1 MQQPYVVLYL
11 RSGPEESLAVD
22 LVVDGEALVT
32 RYRRRCPAETRRE
45 IDQRIH
51 DARWW
56 IEWFQ
61 GPRRALEHADGAAQA
76 VEKADEAPGTPLAEE
91 LEHTGRL
98 LGALLFGDPTNPDDA
113 PDDNDLWRAV
123 MQLLRG
129 ERGLS
134 RATFAVATN
143 DAGILA
149 WPWELLLFPPSAA
162 ALDGARPA
170 WFVGVNSLRMLRLF
184 TANLV
189 PPPAELPARL
199 WLCASSPT
207 DRAGFNT
214 YWAFKQA
221 EGLQERLGPYVAIGH
236 ECLAPTREQFLDEL
250 AERDAVIFIGHGS
263 YDPPGLVLTRGF
275 QAGRA
280 LESDLLP
287 AQDLAARLM
296 GGDCRTRL
304 LVLNGC
310 YSMQV
315 AASLYLHASA
325 AGPAQPC
332 EMPVIVAMNFSWSV
346 SDAFD
351 LQERLLTDLL
361 IGRPRGVSRAVADWR
376 AGAFTSLK
384 AGTRWAVPTI
394 LFPALR
400 TTEELETADT
410 LARRRAVVADHDRAG
425 RLAATRGPRGLT
437 AHQRALVDEA
447 LVRLFP
453 DSYQVQQRL
462 MTAHLPADCE
472 REYEVAPFAL
482 DVFPVTVH
490 LYRWWQRTYHAGRP
504 ELLEFLGDGHKPHHP
519 VLVPFAVAREFC
531 ADMGGRLPSA
541 DEWERAARGTSHTI
555 LPGLADDLD
564 ALLRARLTPTGELRY
579 NVAPQ
584 APEDTP
590 AGPVSVFAT
599 PAGASPGLG
608 VRDMIGNAPEFA
620 LVSHEEPDPAD
631 VHVMGAEEGYNAPA
645 VLQLPCLRRRQR
657 LSAENGLQCA
667 FRCAYDLSPEGSRPL
682 LPGGSA
688 DDAPSQ

>member
-1 MQQPYVVLYL
+1 MQQPCVVLHL
-11 RSGPEESLAVD
+11 RPGPDESLAVD
-22 LVVDGEALVT
+22 LLVDGEALVAGC
-32 RYRRRCPAETRRE
+32 RRRCPAETRRE
-45 IDQRIH
+45 VDQRIH

-61 GPRRALEHADGAAQA
+61 GPRRAIAQA
-76 VEKADEAPGTPLAEE
+76 DSTAQAPENAGEATGTPLAEE
-91 LEHTGRL
+91 LGRTGRL
-98 LGALLFGDPTNPDDA
+98 LGTLLFGDPTDPDDA
-113 PDDNDLWRAV
+113 PDDNDLWRGV
-123 MQLLRG
+123 MELLRG
-129 ERGLS
+129 ERGLT
-134 RATFAVATN
+134 RATFAVATD

-162 ALDGARPA
+162 ALDGAQPA
-170 WFVGVNSLRMLRLF
+170 WLVGANALRMVRLF
-184 TANLV
+184 TANVV

-221 EGLQERLGPYVAIGH
+221 ERLQERLGPYADIAH
-236 ECLAPTREQFLDEL
+236 DCLAPTREQFLHEL
-250 AERDAVIFIGHGS
+250 TDRDAVIFIGHGS

-275 QAGRA
+275 EAGRS

-332 EMPVIVAMNFSWSV
+332 EMPVIVAMNFSWGV

-361 IGRPRGVSRAVADWR
+361 IGRPRGVSHAVADWR

-384 AGTRWAVPTI
+384 AGSRWAVPTV

-400 TTEELETADT
+400 TTVELETADT
-410 LARRRAVVADHDRAG
+410 LARRRVVLGERDEAG
-425 RLAATRGPRGLT
+425 RFVATRGPRGLT
-437 AHQRALVDEA
+437 ADQRALVAEA

-453 DSYQVQQRL
+453 GSQQVQQRL
-462 MTAHLPADCE
+462 MTAHLPADPQA
-472 REYEVAPFAL
+472 EYEVAPFAL

-490 LYRWWQRTYHAGRP
+490 LYRWWQHTYHPGRP
-504 ELLEFLGDGHKPHHP
+504 ELREFLGDGHKPDHP
-519 VLVPFAVAREFC
+519 VLVPFHVAGEFC
-531 ADMGGRLPSA
+531 ADMGGRLPTA
-541 DEWERAARGTSHTI
+541 DEWERAARGTSRTI
-555 LPGLADDLD
+555 LPGLADDLE

-579 NVAPQ
+579 NVAPLDPQ
-584 APEDTP
+584 DAPV
-590 AGPVSVFAT
+590 GPVSVFAT
-599 PAGASPGLG
+599 PAGASPGFG

-620 LVSHEEPDPAD
+620 LASREELDPAA
-631 VHVMGAEEGYNAPA
+631 VHMMGAEDGYNAAA
-645 VLQLPCLRRRQR
+645 VLQLPSLRRRQS
-657 LSAENGLQCA
+657 LAAGNGPRCA
-667 FRCAYDLSPEGSRPL
+667 FRCVYDVTPEGSCPL
-682 LPGGSA
+682 LPDGPA
-688 DDAPSQ
+688 DHAPPQ